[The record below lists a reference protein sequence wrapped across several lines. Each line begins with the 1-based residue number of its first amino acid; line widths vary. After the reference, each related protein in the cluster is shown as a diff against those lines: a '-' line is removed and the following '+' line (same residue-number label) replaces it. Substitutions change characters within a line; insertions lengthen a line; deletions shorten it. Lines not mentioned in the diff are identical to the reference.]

1 MIADRDIPDNLFNL
15 DSLNESLLEEI
26 NELLDFLIENS
37 DDITDHDRFEYENV
51 DYWIVDPETGK
62 FSSPRKFGNR
72 TSSDSNELP

>member
-37 DDITDHDRFEYENV
+37 DDITTHDRFEYENV
-51 DYWIVDPETGK
+51 DYVENK
-62 FSSPRKFGNR
+62 FFVCNYKKYN
-72 TSSDSNELP
+72 

>member
-37 DDITDHDRFEYENV
+37 DDITDHDGFEYENV
-51 DYWIVDPETGK
+51 DYVENK
-62 FSSPRKFGNR
+62 FFVCNYKKYN
-72 TSSDSNELP
+72 

>member
-26 NELLDFLIENS
+26 NELLDFLIESS

-51 DYWIVDPETGK
+51 DYVENK
-62 FSSPRKFGNR
+62 FLVCNYKKYN
-72 TSSDSNELP
+72 

>member
-51 DYWIVDPETGK
+51 DYVENK
-62 FSSPRKFGNR
+62 FLVCNYKKYN
-72 TSSDSNELP
+72 